1 MQIAL
6 VDVVRQFRTIEAD
19 VRRALERVL
28 EKGDYVMGEDVAAF
42 EQEFAQFCGTSH
54 AVGVSSGTDAL
65 VLALHALDIGPGE
78 EVVTVPFTF
87 AATVEAIVTVGARPV
102 FVDVDRD
109 TAVLNPRQLEKVI
122 TARTRAIIPVHLYG
136 FPCDMDAICEIAR
149 RRGLRIIED
158 ASQAHGAEFGGQ
170 RVGAIGD
177 IGCFSF
183 YPGKNIGA
191 FGEAGAVV
199 TQHAELAD
207 RIRLMRNHGSPD
219 KYHHVRLGW
228 NYRMDTL
235 QAAILRVKL
244 RHLERWNE
252 ARRQVAHNY
261 TRRLG
266 AVDGLGLPPPC
277 VYGRQVF
284 HLYVVRV
291 PRRDQLREYLA
302 QQGIATGV
310 HYPIPLHLQEA
321 FAELGHKAGDFP
333 VSEEWAG
340 KVLSLPTFPELE
352 DGEIAYVAE
361 ALRAGLTALGGG
373 SLGAE
378 RTTNGE

>member
-65 VLALHALDIGPGE
+65 VLALHALDIGPGD

-266 AVDGLGLPPPC
+266 VVDGLGLPPPC

>member
-1 MQIAL
+1 MRIAL
-6 VDVVRQFRTIEAD
+6 VDVVRQFRTIEAE

-28 EKGDYVMGEDVAAF
+28 ENGDYVMGEDVAAF
-42 EQEFAQFCGTSH
+42 EQEFAQFCGASH
-54 AVGVSSGTDAL
+54 AVAVSSGTDAL
-65 VLALHALDIGPGE
+65 VLALRALDIGPGD

-102 FVDVDRD
+102 FVDVDRN
-109 TAVLNPRQLEKVI
+109 TALLDPQQLAKVI

-136 FPCDMDAICEIAR
+136 FPCDMDAICEIGR
-149 RRGLRIIED
+149 RRGLRIVED
-158 ASQAHGAEFGGQ
+158 ASQAHGAEFGGR

-207 RIRLMRNHGSPD
+207 RIRLMRNHGSAD

-228 NYRMDTL
+228 NCRMDTL

-266 AVDGLGLPPPC
+266 VVDGLGLPPPC
-277 VYGRQVF
+277 VYGRPVF

-291 PRRDQLREYLA
+291 PWRDQLREYLA
-302 QQGIATGV
+302 QRGIATGV

-352 DGEIAYVAE
+352 DSEIAYVAE
-361 ALRAGLTALGGG
+361 ALRAGLTALGA
-373 SLGAE
+373 SSRGAE
-378 RTTNGE
+378 RRTNDE